1 MANSA
6 TLTQVLD
13 SFSRKNDVAAFAQDL
28 TKAITEGDK
37 LSAIKAITDLANIF
51 AGVAEATG
59 ISNQELAKLG
69 IDGNSSWVKIGN
81 NYINPVSK
89 FTSISLNLYEIATDL
104 RDDKAIKW
112 GPVLGLVDDGSD
124 AMSAL
129 SLRVGYVP
137 LSLGL
142 KTVSVAAGG
151 LSVVVGDVVFY
162 ANNPTHIPTVQEN
175 LTAGKSPS
183 GGVFGQLTDT
193 GGKYAIF
200 ATKNSDGTINELL
213 IPMQGST
220 ITDSRVASGIPT
232 KYTYTSQGVPTQI
245 EYSGS
250 VVALSSTSGEVIGSA
265 RTYSDS
271 SYGLLTGIL
280 STTDFLSGSIDDESN
295 VFANSS
301 SKSKY
306 GTIAGIRK
314 AAGTLGAGEKW
325 GGQTFATAASSNL
338 GSYLSNINFVDP
350 SSAYQSAVVNSF
362 NFNTNFGGYVPPS
375 AINVQVIFGWPVV
388 LDLNQNGVE
397 LISLDESRALYDMN
411 GTGFRQHTAWVAPS
425 DALLAID
432 YNNDGVIKE
441 RKEINFV
448 DWTNSPNL
456 TDMEALALA
465 FDSNKNNKLD
475 SGDIDFLKF
484 RVWQD
489 KNADGVS
496 DASELQTLAQAGIA
510 SIDLTTTKMGWSSG
524 ASKINALGTYTKL
537 DGSQGLLTDAAF
549 GHESAG
555 WKSSVVNGI
564 QKVINE
570 NGDVY
575 GVANST
581 GAFVVNLSSE
591 GLTGAIGG
599 VSADNMTTTGTTA
612 VFMQGNAGNDSLAG
626 GDGDD
631 WLEGG
636 VGSDHISGGA
646 GDDTV
651 IVDAEDTL
659 ANITGG
665 TGFDIIV
672 FEGGTSFN
680 IQLNLTNSFESAVGG
695 EGNDNISAQTY
706 YTVPVF
712 RTRRATNGTY
722 FIESLKGYTNL
733 PLIQTYIISGGAGN
747 DTIRGGVG
755 NDILE
760 GGAGDDLIYGDWG
773 NDTYLFNKG
782 DGRDTILD
790 TLSKNWNYGPEKML
804 YSNYAPPA
812 WINGGINMGTDDPYE
827 WLSGGEAQPTLRPH
841 FFNTGQTHVASNN
854 IRNSDTIRFGKGI
867 LAAEVVKELTDYIN
881 GGINGLY
888 RDLIIGITESKL
900 YTSVTQLNDYIYIDN
915 AYNVWNAIEHIEFF
929 DGTKVL
935 ISNWFQGTLG
945 ANASDTLTGNASDN
959 LLNGLAGADVMSGGA
974 GNDIYVVDNI
984 NDQVLEGVNQGTD
997 TVQTSINLNA
1007 GLQANVENLT
1017 LIGSG
1022 NINGTGN
1029 SLANVITGNAGNN
1042 TLNGGDGV
1050 DTLAGGDGNDT
1061 YIVDTLTDTITE
1073 LENGGIDTVQ
1083 SSITYTLSGH
1093 LNLENITLSGSDEIN
1108 ATGNALDNILQGNS
1122 AKNVLNGGAGVDT
1135 LMGGSGDDVYIV
1147 DSPFDLIQEREDE
1160 GVDIVETSV
1169 TYTLNEQVE
1178 NLILTGSGNI
1188 NATGNYLD
1196 NIITGNTGNNILNG
1210 VSGNDTLIGGAG
1222 NDTYTV
1228 AQREFEGEGSYIAV
1242 INDTDTAAGNID
1254 TIEVD
1259 FENVLSQEAYNGPD
1273 GAYTL
1278 YLDVKRQLTNDGHD
1292 NLQLTARGVYISDSP
1307 YTYGEDFGGFLI
1319 QDQFKSTSK
1328 IEEIKFVTDEV
1339 DTLDSYLSRVGYDF
1353 YGSDN
1358 NDLMKADN
1366 AIGAR
1371 YYYAGEGS
1379 DYLLGNSSAQQFYG
1393 NQGNDILQGIAGN
1406 DYLYG
1411 NESNDL
1417 LDGGVGADRLSG
1429 DIGNDL
1435 FIGGEDADTI
1445 NVGSGYDVILFNKGD
1460 GLDIVNAS
1468 TDTDN
1473 TLSLGGNF
1481 AYGDLSLTKT
1491 SSDLILKMGTSDQIT
1506 FKSWYS
1512 SSANNKSILN
1522 LQVILSDTQ
1531 FSAANNLRNN
1541 KVETFN
1547 FADMVAAFD
1556 AAGSLANWQLTES
1569 RLSTHLKSGSDYEAI
1584 GGDIA
1589 YQYGKSG
1596 SLVGMGLLAT
1606 QGALSNPSFG
1616 QTAQAF
1622 STTTI
1627 GSAETIKLA

>member
-37 LSAIKAITDLANIF
+37 LSAIKAITELANIF

-59 ISNQELAKLG
+59 VSNQELAKLG

-104 RDDKAIKW
+104 RDDKPIKW
-112 GPVLGLVDDGSD
+112 GPVLGLIDDGSD

-183 GGVFGQLTDT
+183 GGAFGQLTDT

-220 ITDSRVASGIPT
+220 ITDSRVASGVPT
-232 KYTYTSQGVPTQI
+232 KYTYTSQGIPTQI

-280 STTDFLSGSIDDESN
+280 STIDFLSGSIDSESN

-314 AAGTLGAGEKW
+314 VAGTLGAGEKW

-338 GSYLSNINFVDP
+338 GSYLNSINFVDP

-362 NFNTNFGGYVPPS
+362 NINTNFGGYIPPS
-375 AINVQVIFGWPVV
+375 AINVQVIFGWPIV

-448 DWTNSPNL
+448 DWTNNSNL

-475 SGDIDFLKF
+475 SGDVDFLKF

-496 DASELQTLAQAGIA
+496 DDGELRTLAQAGIT
-510 SIDLTTTKMGWSSG
+510 SIDLKTNKMDWSSG
-524 ASKINALGTYTKL
+524 ASSINALGSYTRL
-537 DGSQGLLTDAAF
+537 DGSQGLLADVAL

-555 WKSSVVNGI
+555 WRTSFVSGI
-564 QKVINE
+564 QRVTNE

-575 GVANST
+575 GIANST
-581 GAFVVNLSSE
+581 GNFNVTLSTE

-599 VSADNMTTTGTTA
+599 AGSDVMNTAGATA
-612 VFMQGNAGNDSLAG
+612 VFMQGNAGNDSLTG
-626 GDGDD
+626 GEGDD

-636 VGSDHISGGA
+636 DGADTITGGV
-646 GDDTV
+646 GDDTI
-651 IVDAEDTL
+651 IVDAEDSL
-659 ANITGG
+659 ANINGG
-665 TGFDIIV
+665 VGFDIIA
-672 FEGGTSFN
+672 FEGTGNFN
-680 IQLNLTNSFESAVGG
+680 IQLNLTNGFESAIGG
-695 EGNDNISAQTY
+695 DGNDNISVQTVLRVPQY
-706 YTVPVF
+706 WLQGGTYPVF
-712 RTRRATNGTY
+712 TQKWTD
-722 FIESLKGYTNL
+722 L
-733 PLIQTYIISGGAGN
+733 PLLANYILSGGGGN
-747 DTIRGGVG
+747 DTITGGVG
-755 NDILE
+755 NDIIE
-760 GGAGDDLIYGDWG
+760 GGLGDDVLNGDWG
-773 NDTYLFNKG
+773 NDTYLFGFG
-782 DGRDTILD
+782 DGKDTISD
-790 TLSKNWNYGPEKML
+790 KLSKNWYVGSQYVLRDSVLPML
-804 YSNYAPPA
+804 YNGSNGLGVQEHSN
-812 WINGGINMGTDDPYE
+812 WDTTFGNNGLLYNQ
-827 WLSGGEAQPTLRPH
+827 SK
-841 FFNTGQTHVASNN
+841 
-854 IRNSDTIRFGKGI
+854 NSDVIKMTKGV
-867 LAAEVVKELTDYIN
+867 LAADVVSEKPYSIPTAPNYDLLIGLTQN
-881 GGINGLY
+881 K
-888 RDLIIGITESKL
+888 TFS
-900 YTSVTQLNDYIYIDN
+900 SVTQLDNYLTLKNWQASMPYVIRYQKVRDAYGNESSVPIYGYYQPN
-915 AYNVWNAIEHIEFF
+915 KIESIEFS
-929 DGTKVL
+929 DGSKFL
-935 ISNWFQGTLG
+935 IDNWFQGTLG
-945 ANASDTLTGNASDN
+945 VSKSDTLTGNASDN
-959 LLNGLAGADVMSGGA
+959 LLNGLTGADIMSGGL
-974 GNDIYVVDNI
+974 GNDTYVVDNI
-984 NDQVLEGVNQGTD
+984 NDVVIEGVDQGND
-997 TVQTSINLNA
+997 IVQTFVTLNA
-1007 GLQANVENLT
+1007 ELWANVENLI
-1017 LIGSG
+1017 LVGSD
-1022 NINGTGN
+1022 NTNGIGN
-1029 SLANVITGNAGNN
+1029 SLNNIITGNAGNN
-1042 TLNGGDGV
+1042 ILNGS
-1050 DTLAGGDGNDT
+1050 AGNDT
-1061 YIVDTLTDTITE
+1061 LTGG
-1073 LENGGIDTVQ
+1073 GGIDT
-1083 SSITYTLSGH
+1083 LR
-1093 LNLENITLSGSDEIN
+1093 
-1108 ATGNALDNILQGNS
+1108 
-1122 AKNVLNGGAGVDT
+1122 GGV
-1135 LMGGSGDDVYIV
+1135 GDDVYTV
-1147 DSPFDLIQEREDE
+1147 NASTDLIEELTNE
-1160 GVDIVETSV
+1160 GIDTVNSSV
-1169 TYTLNEQVE
+1169 TFTLNENVE
-1178 NLILTGSGNI
+1178 NLLLTGTNNLNG
-1188 NATGNYLD
+1188 TGNSLN
-1196 NIITGNTGNNILNG
+1196 NIITGNAGNNILNG
-1210 VSGNDTLIGGAG
+1210 DSGNDTLIGGAG
-1222 NDTYTV
+1222 NDRYIV
-1228 AQREFEGEGSYIAV
+1228 SQRENEGDGNYIARIV
-1242 INDTDTAAGNID
+1242 DNDGTTGNID
-1254 TIEVD
+1254 LIEVGFD
-1259 FENVLSQEAYNGPD
+1259 NILSQQAYYRPD
-1273 GAYTL
+1273 GAYAL
-1278 YLDVKRQLTNDGHD
+1278 YLDVKRQLTNEGHD
-1292 NLQLTARGVYISDSP
+1292 NLQLSAHSIYIFDSP

-1319 QDQFKSTSK
+1319 QDQFKTESK
-1328 IEEIKFVTDEV
+1328 VEKIQFVTGEV
-1339 DTLDSYLSRVGYDF
+1339 DALDNYINRVGYSF

-1358 NDLMKADN
+1358 NDTMRSDD
-1366 AIGAR
+1366 AIGAIEF
-1371 YYYAGEGS
+1371 YAGLGN
-1379 DYLLGNSSAQQFYG
+1379 DYLLGNSSIDRFNG
-1393 NQGNDILQGIAGN
+1393 GQGIDILQGMSNGDYLSGNEGN
-1406 DYLYG
+1406 DLID
-1411 NESNDL
+1411 S
-1417 LDGGVGADRLSG
+1417 GVGIDRLSG
-1429 DIGNDL
+1429 DIGNDI
-1435 FIGGEDADTI
+1435 FIGGKDADTI

-1460 GLDIVNAS
+1460 GQDIVNAS
-1468 TDTDN
+1468 SNTDN

-1481 AYGDLSLTKT
+1481 AYGDLSLTKS

-1512 SSANNKSILN
+1512 SSSNNKSVSN
-1522 LQVILSDTQ
+1522 LQIILHDTQ
-1531 FSAANNLRNN
+1531 FSAANNLRDN
-1541 KVETFN
+1541 KIETFN
-1547 FADMVAAFD
+1547 FADVVADFD
-1556 AAGSLANWQLTES
+1556 AAGSLATWQLTES
-1569 RLSTHLKSGSDYEAI
+1569 RLSTHLKSGSDSEAI

-1596 SLVGMGLLAT
+1596 SLAGMGLLAT
-1606 QGALSNPSFG
+1606 QAVLSNPNFG

-1627 GSAETIKLA
+1627 GSAEIIKLA